1 MLSLRSVTI
10 GCVLVALCFIS
21 QPATLARAE
30 YRALP
35 GGVVA
40 GADPAAATSHLAGGI
55 RLAQSGKRADAQGG
69 GENWKRMGET
79 VVSGGDE
86 PTKVRIR
93 GNTVLVPVTLSCG
106 GNEVDVHLVL
116 DTGASRTT
124 ISTDVADQLS
134 ISLSKERK
142 ARVQVVGGA
151 VLEARVV
158 RMNHLTVGPH
168 TKRNVDVLVI
178 PHEGP
183 AAAYDGLLG
192 MDVLRG
198 MKYRV
203 DFNKQVVVWE

>member
-1 MLSLRSVTI
+1 MLRLRSITI
-10 GCVLVALCFIS
+10 VCVLVALCFIS
-21 QPATLARAE
+21 QPVSRAKAE
-30 YRALP
+30 HRALP

-55 RLAQSGKRADAQGG
+55 RLAQTGKRADAHGG
-69 GENWKRMGET
+69 AENWKRMGET

-93 GNTVLVPVTLSCG
+93 GNAVLVPVTLSCG
-106 GNEVDVHLVL
+106 GYEADVHLLL

-124 ISTDVADQLS
+124 ISTDVADLLS
-134 ISLSKERK
+134 VNLGKERK
-142 ARVQVVGGA
+142 ARVRVVGGA
-151 VLEARVV
+151 VLDARVV

-168 TKRNVDVLVI
+168 TKRSVDVFVI

-183 AAAYDGLLG
+183 AAGYDGLLG

-198 MKYRV
+198 LKYRV
-203 DFNKQVVVWE
+203 DFKKQVILWD

>member
-1 MLSLRSVTI
+1 MLRLRNIAI

-21 QPATLARAE
+21 QPASLARAE
-30 YRALP
+30 YGVLP

-40 GADPAAATSHLAGGI
+40 RADPAAAASAGAGGT

-93 GNTVLVPVTLSCG
+93 GNTVLVPVTLSYG
-106 GNEVDVHLVL
+106 GYETEVHLVL

-124 ISTDVADQLS
+124 INTDIADQLFVN
-134 ISLSKERK
+134 LSKERK

-151 VLEARVV
+151 VIEARVV

-168 TKRNVDVLVI
+168 TKRNWDVFVV
-178 PHEGP
+178 PHKGP
-183 AAAYDGLLG
+183 ASGYGGLLG

-198 MKYRV
+198 LKYRV
-203 DFNKQVVVWE
+203 DFSRQLIIWE